1 MLAVREGLRERLDAH
16 LALALVGQVRYSAVV
31 CSNGNQAE
39 GHNQA

>member
-16 LALALVGQVRYSAVV
+16 LALAPVGQVRYSAVV